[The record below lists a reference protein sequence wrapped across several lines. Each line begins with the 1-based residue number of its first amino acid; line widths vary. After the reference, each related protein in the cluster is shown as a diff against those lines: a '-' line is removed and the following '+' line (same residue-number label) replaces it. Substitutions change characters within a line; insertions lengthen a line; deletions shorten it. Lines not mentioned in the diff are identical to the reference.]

1 MSKLA
6 LTFPSTGTGTTP
18 EIKEDLTGVLDSS
31 ISKGPFSFAGK
42 TPADIINDIL
52 PYALVF
58 AGIIL
63 FSMLIAGGFSIFV
76 SAGNPEKIKKGQTM
90 LVNALIGF
98 LIIFFAY
105 WIIEL
110 LEFSLGIQV
119 L

>member
-6 LTFPSTGTGTTP
+6 LTFPGTESLT
-18 EIKEDLTGVLDSS
+18 EDLSDVLDPRESG
-31 ISKGPFSFAGK
+31 GPLSLADK
-42 TPADIINDIL
+42 TPAEIVNDIL
-52 PYALVF
+52 PYALIF

-63 FSMLIAGGFSIFV
+63 FAMLIAGGFSIFV
-76 SAGNPEKIKKGQTM
+76 SAGNPEKIKKGQAM

-98 LIIFFAY
+98 LIIFSAY
-105 WIIEL
+105 WIIQI